1 MGAKYCSQ
9 HLSCLSVCSHIS
21 KTTRPN
27 FTNFSVYVIRGRGL
41 VFVWWQCNTSGFGD
55 VIFSHSGA
63 HFTFAFV
70 TGCLTAS
77 HSLCNSFYVCLCVF
91 PHLWT
96 MHRAKSAILD
106 CLVLIC
112 YIICIQNNNLHS
124 SDKAFQLYT
133 LFHATAWYLPSYT
146 VITAVFFWGKG
157 SWLNKNKSSS
167 STTSSSSSHISK
179 FMCTHWPRET
189 FIDVRHL
196 ICCTCEGRLK
206 PFPIPH
212 NRPTNQRTTQC
223 LDSAYWNNWIPVVL

>member
-1 MGAKYCSQ
+1 MANPSETIPSRREADSMHPATYNDKHYYFTPGMGANYCSQ
-9 HLSCLSVCSHIS
+9 HLSCLSVRSHIS

-63 HFTFAFV
+63 HFTLAVV
-70 TGCLTAS
+70 TGCLTVS
-77 HSLCNSFYVCLCVF
+77 HSSCNSFYVCLSVF
-91 PHLWT
+91 LHLWT

-112 YIICIQNNNLHS
+112 CIICIQNYKMHS

-146 VITAVFFWGKG
+146 VITAVFLRK
-157 SWLNKNKSSS
+157 
-167 STTSSSSSHISK
+167 
-179 FMCTHWPRET
+179 RQ
-189 FIDVRHL
+189 L
-196 ICCTCEGRLK
+196 IK
-206 PFPIPH
+206 
-212 NRPTNQRTTQC
+212 QKQK
-223 LDSAYWNNWIPVVL
+223 